1 MAIQSRKNQYLG
13 VNAHLH
19 SLLQDEVTDW
29 AVFHSAYIIDLAR
42 AIDGKLP
49 PGYIVAPEKSLQ
61 IREYNPDTGE
71 QIPVRGNRSMRP
83 DIGIYDTDPKKN
95 RSSSNAGITTTPT
108 LTLSPEPL
116 DDPEDYFTA
125 AVIYE
130 IGKEGGDKAVTR
142 IELLSPS
149 NKPSGS
155 GYGLYR
161 EKRFITLV
169 NKIVMVEIDYLHES
183 PPVNGLIPNYVKRAA
198 HSYPYSVSVTEPR
211 PSLRD
216 GELRIYGFS
225 VDAPMPIINIPLS
238 GNDVVPLD
246 FGKVYDQTYSSL
258 GFYSY
263 RVDYE
268 QYPIHLET
276 YADED
281 QARIQNRIRAV
292 QAAHSQ
298 GVDLEQGPF
307 PLTETI

>member
-1 MAIQSRKNQYLG
+1 MAIQSRKNQYRG

-19 SLLQDEVTDW
+19 SLLQAEVTDW
-29 AVFHSAYIIDLAR
+29 AVFHSAHIIDLAR

-61 IREYNPDTGE
+61 IREYDPDTGE
-71 QIPVRGNRSMRP
+71 RIPLRGNPSISP
-83 DIGIYDTDPKKN
+83 DIGIYDINSTRNKSP
-95 RSSSNAGITTTPT
+95 SGASITTTPT
-108 LTLSPEPL
+108 LTLSPEPI

-130 IGKEGGDKAVTR
+130 IGKESGIDKAVTR

-161 EKRFITLV
+161 EKRVITLV

-183 PPVNGLIPNYVKRAA
+183 PPANDLIPNYVKRAP

-211 PSLRD
+211 PSLRE
-216 GELRIYGFS
+216 GELRIYGFD
-225 VDAPMPIINIPLS
+225 VDAPMPIIDIPLS
-238 GNDVVPLD
+238 GEDVVTVD
-246 FGKVYDQTYSSL
+246 FGKVYDQTYGSL

-263 RVDYE
+263 RVDYA
-268 QYPIHLET
+268 QHPVYFET

-281 QARIQNRIRAV
+281 QARIEVRMNAV
-292 QAAHSQ
+292 QAAYAR
-298 GVDLEQGPF
+298 GMDLEQGPF
-307 PLTETI
+307 PLTE